1 MTEHPDSPRLQPA
14 PAPAAAGGRVLV
26 PLPPGAE
33 NRTRQAFEE
42 FLSNTAALV
51 AGDLNVPVE
60 IRLSAADL
68 RTLSEVLAETE
79 PADCAV
85 SLDLSPFQGSA
96 YLILGGRFLTAAL
109 DTLLGAPAEPER
121 IAREYLTT
129 VDLKVVE
136 SLIDGVL
143 GELRKAWQPICDA
156 SWSTLGLDVGGKGS
170 GADADAG
177 AAEVLVLTA
186 EVVIHDCTDA
196 FRLILPALFA
206 RAAGETDSI
215 AGEQPRQ
222 LLANALADAT
232 FGVEAVLHASG
243 IRIGDALRF
252 KPGMVL
258 RLPQK
263 AGTPLECRINGVTK
277 MHGEMIQTGDS
288 VAFEVQSGAGTAA
301 VTEQ

>member
-1 MTEHPDSPRLQPA
+1 MTEHHDSPRLQPV
-14 PAPAAAGGRVLV
+14 PAPAVAGGRIPV
-26 PLPPGAE
+26 PLPPGAG

-51 AGDLNVPVE
+51 AGNLNVPVE

-96 YLILGGRFLTAAL
+96 YLILGGRFLTATL
-109 DTLLGAPAEPER
+109 DILLGAPAEPER
-121 IAREYLTT
+121 VAREYLTA

-143 GELRKAWQPICDA
+143 GKLRKAWQPICDA
-156 SWSTLGLDVGGKGS
+156 SWRTLGVDVGGKGG
-170 GADADAG
+170 GADAD

-196 FRLILPALFA
+196 FRLVLPALFA
-206 RAAGETDSI
+206 RAAGGADSI

-232 FGVEAVLHASG
+232 FGVEAVLHGSG

-252 KPGMVL
+252 KPGMIL

-263 AGTPLECRINGVTK
+263 AGTPLECRINGVAK
-277 MHGEMIQTGDS
+277 MRGEMIQTGNS

-301 VTEQ
+301 VPEQ